1 MEFFIWYITISA
13 AFFSIWFL
21 EAAYG
26 NTLRQHI
33 KRSRFTKD
41 LKHEHALH
49 ANKYLPLINIV
60 KSANSNEQF
69 IKVGS
74 KFLRVSKNTASFPW
88 SLSDVP
94 HNIPYEADTYKFI
107 LYAEANDIQHN
118 YTNVSTIKGNN

>member
-1 MEFFIWYITISA
+1 MEFFFWYIVIST

-21 EAAYG
+21 EVAYG
-26 NTLRQHI
+26 NALRQHI

-41 LKHEHALH
+41 LKRERAKQ

-60 KSANSNEQF
+60 KPANSNEQF

-74 KFLRVSKNTASFPW
+74 KFLRVSKSTSSFPW

-94 HNIPYEADTYKFI
+94 HNIPYGSDTYKFI
-107 LYAEANDIQHN
+107 LYAEANDILHN
-118 YTNVSTIKGNN
+118 YTNVPTIKGNN